1 MTLPNRFDRRVNNTP
16 DEWSSPLVEV
26 VDTADTI
33 RLALED
39 WKIDSPELILGL
51 TKLVL
56 DRHDKEAMRP
66 QEDNND

>member
-1 MTLPNRFDRRVNNTP
+1 MTLPNRFDRRVNNIP
-16 DEWSSPLVEV
+16 DGWSSPLVEV

-39 WKIDSPELILGL
+39 WEIDSPELILGL

-66 QEDNND
+66 QENN